1 MITKGMLNDIQA
13 EFSSVDNLARA
24 LEVMVDAVDEGA
36 TGLRRRHLDALIGV
50 SDALAAQLTVAQ
62 DAFDALF
69 VALREG
75 KEGEDAASAG
85 STPVARKY
93 LEWKACLNDW
103 EADMKRDGSDKNGDR
118 WQRACYGHAD
128 AILDI
133 PSRGAMDFV
142 YKLMAYTFEGE
153 HSVNDTARGS
163 ELWAE
168 ARTLIGGAQ

>member
-1 MITKGMLNDIQA
+1 MITWNMLTDIQA
-13 EFSSVDNLARA
+13 EFSKAENLIAALSVVVD
-24 LEVMVDAVDEGA
+24 EVDAPFEGK
-36 TGLRRRHLDALIGV
+36 RRRDLDALIGV
-50 SDALAAQLTVAQ
+50 SDAIAAQLTVAQ

-85 STPVARKY
+85 NTPVARKY
-93 LEWKACLNDW
+93 LEWKACLNGW
-103 EADMKRDGSDKNGDR
+103 EADMKRDGSDENGDR

-142 YKLMAYTFEGE
+142 YKLMAYTFEGD
-153 HSVNDTARGS
+153 HSVNDSARGS

-168 ARTLIGGAQ
+168 ARALIGGA